1 MVLPED
7 VQSEL
12 SSAQEASNEGNEGK
26 ARVCARRAV
35 GNAFRKSKYWTEGT
49 SPKSVNEIL
58 KLISSSDNIPARTRT
73 AARRLSAGVLEED
86 ISRRPIED
94 ALLIIEELLSRTIAP

>member
-7 VQSEL
+7 VRSEL
-12 SSAQEASNEGNEGK
+12 SSAQEASNKGNEGR

-35 GNAFRKSKYWTEGT
+35 GNAFRGSKYWKED
-49 SPKSVNEIL
+49 SPPQSVNEIL
-58 KLISSSDNIPARTRT
+58 KLISSSDKIPAETRN
-73 AARRLSAGVLEED
+73 AARRLSASVLEED

-94 ALLIIEELLSRTIAP
+94 ALLIIEELLSRTSTP